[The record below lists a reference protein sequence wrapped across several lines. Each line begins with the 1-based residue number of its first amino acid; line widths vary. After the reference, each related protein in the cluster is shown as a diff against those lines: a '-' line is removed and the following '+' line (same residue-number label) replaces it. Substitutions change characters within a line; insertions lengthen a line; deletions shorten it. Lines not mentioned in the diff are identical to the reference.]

1 MTTTPASGGKGF
13 RRRTFLAGSAAAA
26 GAGFALSGAANAG
39 GLPTSGGPG
48 VTADGFPLTG
58 SSVRVLVT
66 GDAGTG
72 EAPQYAVT
80 KAARALHAQDPFALA
95 IGLGDNIY
103 ESGPNGPDDK
113 QFAEKFEKPN
123 TGLDFPWVMALGN
136 HDTTA
141 VFPGDGGWLLRGDAE
156 VAYHSRSDRWYMPRR
171 YFSVAVPEQAP
182 IVEFFVLDLNP
193 IAAYIPPFLA
203 PYWEPNG
210 TYMTAQRKWLREA
223 VETSTATWK
232 IACTH
237 HPYINNGPHGSAG
250 GYDGIPIPPIN
261 GVLVKEFFERE
272 IAGRFHFF
280 MSGHDHSLQVFD
292 PTLASKGTRQLVSGA
307 ASKSVEDTS
316 SKEFP
321 ALYENYRD
329 RGFMTMDITS
339 SNIDLKVFTVD
350 LAAGT
355 PSQVFAKSYSG

>member
-1 MTTTPASGGKGF
+1 MTITPASGGKGF

-39 GLPTSGGPG
+39 GLPASGGPG

-58 SSVRVLVT
+58 SSVRVLIT

-80 KAARALHAQDPFALA
+80 KAARALHAQDPFGLA

-210 TYMTAQRKWLREA
+210 TYMTAQRNWLREA
-223 VETSTATWK
+223 VEASTATWK

-307 ASKSVEDTS
+307 AAKSVEDTS

-339 SNIDLKVFTVD
+339 SSIDLKVFTVD

>member
-1 MTTTPASGGKGF
+1 MTNTPSSPNNGI

-26 GAGFALSGAANAG
+26 GAGLVLSGPARAG
-39 GLPTSGGPG
+39 GLPSGRP
-48 VTADGFPLTG
+48 GFPQTG
-58 SSVRVLVT
+58 SSVRVLIT

-80 KAARALHAQDPFALA
+80 KAARALHAQNPFGLA

-113 QFAEKFEKPN
+113 QFEEKFEKPN

-156 VAYHSRSDRWYMPRR
+156 VAYHSRSSRWYMPRR
-171 YFSVAVPEQAP
+171 YYSVAVPEQAP
-182 IVEFFVLDLNP
+182 VVEFFVLDLNP

-203 PYWEPNG
+203 PCWEPNG

-223 VETSTATWK
+223 VAASTATWK

-261 GVLVKEFFERE
+261 GVLVKEFFEQE

-292 PTLASKGTRQLVSGA
+292 PTIASKGTRQLVSGA
-307 ASKSVEDTS
+307 AAKTVEDRS
-316 SKEFP
+316 SKEHP
-321 ALYENYRD
+321 ALYENFRD
-329 RGFMTMDITS
+329 RGFMTMDITAS
-339 SNIDLKVFTVD
+339 GVDLRVFTVD
-350 LAAGT
+350 LATGT
-355 PSQVFAKSYSG
+355 PTQVFTKSYSG